1 MLVAHSGVVQNF
13 QVAEVPSQLMP
24 VLDGCDVLEEV
35 LLAILLLSE
44 KISSLVSFCHK

>member
-13 QVAEVPSQLMP
+13 QVAEVLSQLMP

-35 LLAILLLSE
+35 GHFLSQRE
-44 KISSLVSFCHK
+44 DIITC